1 MAALRALWRLRA
13 PSARPRLGA
22 APARWL
28 RVRRA
33 AHQWQPDV
41 AWAQHFAG
49 AVLYPSKETEK
60 WVPPPWNDKDPPAQK
75 KVSSLTINFGP
86 QHPAAHGVLR
96 LVMELSG
103 ETVKKCDPH
112 IGLLHRGTE
121 KLIEYK
127 TYLQALP
134 YFDRLDYV
142 SMMCN
147 EQAYS
152 LAVEKLLNIRP
163 PLRAQWIRVLFAEI
177 TRLLN
182 HIMAV
187 TTHALDIGAMTPFFW
202 MFEEREKMFEFY
214 ERVSGARMHAA
225 YIRPGGVHQD
235 LPLGL
240 MDDIYEFVK
249 NFSIRI
255 DEVEEMLTNNRI
267 WKNRTVDIGV
277 ITAEEAL
284 NYGFSGVLL
293 RGSGIHWDLRK
304 TQPYDVYD
312 QVEFD
317 VPIGSRGDCYD
328 RYLCRVEE
336 MRQSLRIILQCLNK
350 MPEGEIKVDDAK
362 ISPPKRAEM
371 KTSMESLIHHFKLY
385 TEGYQVPPGAT
396 YTAIEAPKGEFGIY
410 LVSDGSSRPYRC
422 KIKAPGFAHLAG
434 LDRMSQGHM
443 LADVVAIIGTQD
455 IVFGEV
461 DR

>member
-1 MAALRALWRLRA
+1 MGQLLR
-13 PSARPRLGA
+13 
-22 APARWL
+22 
-28 RVRRA
+28 
-33 AHQWQPDV
+33 
-41 AWAQHFAG
+41 
-49 AVLYPSKETEK
+49 
-60 WVPPPWNDKDPPAQK
+60 PPPGSFDKDPLAHK

-112 IGLLHRGTE
+112 VGLLHRGTE

-127 TYLQALP
+127 TYLQVRGYWAL
-134 YFDRLDYV
+134 
-142 SMMCN
+142 S
-147 EQAYS
+147 
-152 LAVEKLLNIRP
+152 
-163 PLRAQWIRVLFAEI
+163 PLSPQ
-177 TRLLN
+177 
-182 HIMAV
+182 
-187 TTHALDIGAMTPFFW
+187 
-202 MFEEREKMFEFY
+202 MFEFY

-249 NFSIRI
+249 NFSTRI
-255 DEVEEMLTNNRI
+255 DEVEEVRE
-267 WKNRTVDIGV
+267 DG
-277 ITAEEAL
+277 AL
-284 NYGFSGVLL
+284 RHGG
-293 RGSGIHWDLRK
+293 GSKHGWG
-304 TQPYDVYD
+304 TPAC
-312 QVEFD
+312 
-317 VPIGSRGDCYD
+317 PARGD
-328 RYLCRVEE
+328 
-336 MRQSLRIILQCLNK
+336 SA
-350 MPEGEIKVDDAK
+350 GDAVP
-362 ISPPKRAEM
+362 SPQ
-371 KTSMESLIHHFKLY
+371 TSMESLIHHFKLY

-396 YTAIEAPKGEFGIY
+396 YTAIEAPKGEFGVY

-434 LDRMSQGHM
+434 LDRMARGHM